1 MLTVSK
7 LKRVFVFSGTEVPD
21 PLPGQSPEKCLEV
34 LALSYPHLN
43 NATVESARTEGG
55 KQVYEIKTSYG
66 TKG

>member
-7 LKRVFVFSGTEVPD
+7 LKRVFVFSGTELPD
-21 PLPGQSPEKCLEV
+21 PLPGQPVERCLEV

-43 NATVESARTEGG
+43 NATVDTAKVEGG